1 MTDIDR
7 FHAHLD
13 GCARCARNPF
23 DLCAEGH
30 VLLLLCSGTPLPD
43 VPRFGPKPATYAER
57 RKWQDAQRAAGHD
70 PECGREACVNPA
82 APAWV
87 NAGTP
92 LLYCRQCARLI
103 NTYNNGLCTLE
114 AEL

>member
-30 VLLLLCSGTPLPD
+30 VLLLCSGAPLPD
-43 VPRFGPKPATYAER
+43 APRFGPKPAT
-57 RKWQDAQRAAGHD
+57 
-70 PECGREACVNPA
+70 
-82 APAWV
+82 
-87 NAGTP
+87 
-92 LLYCRQCARLI
+92 
-103 NTYNNGLCTLE
+103 
-114 AEL
+114 